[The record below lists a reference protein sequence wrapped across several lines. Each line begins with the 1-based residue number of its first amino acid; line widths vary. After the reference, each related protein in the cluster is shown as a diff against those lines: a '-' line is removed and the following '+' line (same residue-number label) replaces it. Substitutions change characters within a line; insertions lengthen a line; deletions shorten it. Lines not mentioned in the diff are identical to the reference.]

1 MGSRK
6 ASESDAGT
14 IGRFLSIGQ
23 RWRGIARKL
32 DSQNP
37 TNQVT
42 IKSFSVRCKL
52 ARQGEWD
59 TRYFVV
65 VRAAYGTR
73 DLVKFRRLGNVE
85 NLGHVLEE
93 MMRRETDWKDDKYGS
108 E

>member
-6 ASESDAGT
+6 ADQSDAAQL
-14 IGRFLSIGQ
+14 GRFLGIGQ

-32 DSQNP
+32 DSQDP
-37 TNQVT
+37 THQII

-52 ARQGEWD
+52 GRESEWD
-59 TRYFVV
+59 SRYFVV
-65 VRAAYGTR
+65 LRATYGTR

-93 MMRRETDWKDDKYGS
+93 MMRRETDWRDDKYGS